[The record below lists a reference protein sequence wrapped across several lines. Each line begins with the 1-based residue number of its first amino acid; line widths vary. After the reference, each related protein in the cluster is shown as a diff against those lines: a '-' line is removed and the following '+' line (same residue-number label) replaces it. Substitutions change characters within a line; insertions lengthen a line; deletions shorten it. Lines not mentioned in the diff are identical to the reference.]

1 LGKDEFGLDWHFDFR
16 GVTPQDDEFHAGI
29 EPA

>member
-16 GVTPQDDEFHAGI
+16 GVTPQHDAIRAGFD
-29 EPA
+29 PA